1 MSAEQSLAALKR
13 KYQVKIKIAQ
23 REVAK
28 ELAQVIVDFIRLR
41 TQEEGYGTKGT
52 LDELDE
58 KYIEQRR
65 KSKRLSSKTTPEKS
79 NATAT
84 GQMIDALKGSSS
96 GSTAKV
102 VIKDSGRRKELNG
115 GKSGLTN
122 NEVRQFFE
130 DNGREFL
137 KLSPEEKSDMVDIAT
152 KLIKERLKDLL

>member
-1 MSAEQSLAALKR
+1 MSAEKSLAALKR
-13 KYQVKIKIAQ
+13 KYQVRIKIAQ

>member
-13 KYQVKIKIAQ
+13 KYQVRIKIAQ

>member
-1 MSAEQSLAALKR
+1 MSAQQTLAALKR
-13 KYQVKIKIAQ
+13 KYQVRIKIAQ

-41 TQEEGYGTKGT
+41 TQEEGQGTKGT

-102 VIKDSGRRKELNG
+102 VIKDSSRRKELNG

-152 KLIKERLKDLL
+152 KLIKERLKNLL

>member
-1 MSAEQSLAALKR
+1 MSAQQTLAALKR
-13 KYQVKIKIAQ
+13 KYQVRIKIAQ

-41 TQEEGYGTKGT
+41 TQEEGQGTKGK

-84 GQMIDALKGSSS
+84 GQMIDALKGSST

-137 KLSPEEKSDMVDIAT
+137 KLSPEEKNDMVDIAT